1 MITDANSE
9 YMQTHKSAIQDK
21 LVKIIGSKVKTLQIF
36 ALASVLI
43 LLFGVVANSYVLSK
57 YTVLRIFSIAAEQN
71 EANAQA
77 HTKNRN

>member
-1 MITDANSE
+1 
-9 YMQTHKSAIQDK
+9 MQILNTCKRTKSAIQDK

-36 ALASVLI
+36 ALASVSI
-43 LLFGVVANSYVLSK
+43 LLFGIVANSYVLSK
-57 YTVLRIFSIAAEQN
+57 YTVLKIFSIAAEQN